1 VKERMKA
8 FRNLVNDAKK
18 AFAKKDQLAKKKAKN
33 KSLAPATSATST
45 SQAGASADT
54 AISPEML
61 DCVCWMRHELLK
73 ANWSKFRR
81 GSNGVWFNLQEDLLE
96 QMPGKG
102 PVLIPAEQV
111 TGLLKSVHDLVY
123 YQSQKQWLGEK
134 MKTDGRGVTTAVI
147 GREAVAKQVF
157 GFISKSLPVAVADRL
172 GLPGDEELLDL
183 WRPMFCQCMGGRV
196 DTSTA
201 FSLPE
206 LTVHLEGTSVFFAGY
221 RATQDTQ
228 LRDLK
233 DLTSAEFLDRCE
245 WFANLSAGQG
255 IVLPPGMVYIMI
267 NTEHD
272 IEKEGSPEGQP
283 AHMLKMFVLT
293 NSTAKYA
300 SKNLSKLVSEHPD
313 LGGKRTGKLL
323 AHFMNVVAD

>member
-1 VKERMKA
+1 MKA

-18 AFAKKDQLAKKKAKN
+18 AFSKKDQLAKKKAKN
-33 KSLAPATSATST
+33 KALKGATSAASA
-45 SQAGASADT
+45 SQAAASADT

-61 DCVCWMRHELLK
+61 DCVCWMRHELSK
-73 ANWSKFRR
+73 ANWSKFQR
-81 GSNGVWFNLQEDLLE
+81 GSNGVCFNLQEE

-206 LTVHLEGTSVFFAGY
+206 LTVHLEGTSVFFARY

-228 LRDLK
+228 LR
-233 DLTSAEFLDRCE
+233 TSKTSRRQSSWTAASGLQTCPPARASSCR
-245 WFANLSAGQG
+245 QG
-255 IVLPPGMVYIMI
+255 W
-267 NTEHD
+267 
-272 IEKEGSPEGQP
+272 
-283 AHMLKMFVLT
+283 
-293 NSTAKYA
+293 ST
-300 SKNLSKLVSEHPD
+300 S
-313 LGGKRTGKLL
+313 
-323 AHFMNVVAD
+323 

>member
-1 VKERMKA
+1 
-8 FRNLVNDAKK
+8 
-18 AFAKKDQLAKKKAKN
+18 
-33 KSLAPATSATST
+33 
-45 SQAGASADT
+45 
-54 AISPEML
+54 
-61 DCVCWMRHELLK
+61 
-73 ANWSKFRR
+73 
-81 GSNGVWFNLQEDLLE
+81 
-96 QMPGKG
+96 
-102 PVLIPAEQV
+102 
-111 TGLLKSVHDLVY
+111 
-123 YQSQKQWLGEK
+123 

-183 WRPMFCQCMGGRV
+183 WRPMFCQFMGGRV

-233 DLTSAEFLDRCE
+233 DLTSAEFLGRCE
-245 WFANLSAGQG
+245 WFAKLSAGQG

-293 NSTAKYA
+293 NNTAKYA
-300 SKNLSKLVSEHPD
+300 SKSLSKLVSEHPD